1 MVRLCGC
8 WLGKHSHTIIAIQ
21 SKYPIMGS
29 MEIQFH
35 WMESCAKLM
44 FYTSHAYPPTK
55 QKEKEKKKKKISAP
69 FMKSFLYTTTSACF
83 LVFNL
88 PFSFGGG

>member
-55 QKEKEKKKKKISAP
+55 QKEKEKKEKEKENFSSFYEIISVYNY
-69 FMKSFLYTTTSACF
+69 KC
-83 LVFNL
+83 VF
-88 PFSFGGG
+88 PCV